1 MCVSIDDE
9 SFIVAKNNLKMAYE
23 KAYNNRRRTI
33 LIDKDTV
40 IKLKNSSSTDPP
52 KVSKV
57 SSVST
62 VPKQKIEPL
71 ICKAVNMNGEKCKA
85 KAKANGVCGRHKLK

>member
-1 MCVSIDDE
+1 MCVSKDDV
-9 SFIVAKNNLKMAYE
+9 SFIAARNNLKLAYE

-33 LIDKDTV
+33 LLDKDTV
-40 IKLKNSSSTDPP
+40 IQLKNATVTPKLSDPP
-52 KVSKV
+52 K
-57 SSVST
+57 VST
-62 VPKQKIEPL
+62 VPKQKTEPL